1 MFQSFL
7 LNASGIQA
15 HANENAP
22 DGDEAIVLRG
32 ESVCYLDESG

>member
-22 DGDEAIVLRG
+22 DGDVAIALHG
-32 ESVCYLDESG
+32 ECVCYLGENG